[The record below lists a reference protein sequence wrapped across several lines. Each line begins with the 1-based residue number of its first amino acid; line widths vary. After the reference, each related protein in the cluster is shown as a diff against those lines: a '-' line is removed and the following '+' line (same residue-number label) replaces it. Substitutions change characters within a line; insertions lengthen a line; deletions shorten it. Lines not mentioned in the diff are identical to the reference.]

1 MMTIIIIIV
10 TIKRRTNRF
19 RERIRNPRSYL
30 PLPLPLLLP
39 NFLLFGYRERETRRT
54 IATLGARHFYLFRI
68 FHRRSKFISSSHKLQ
83 SLGRLA
89 SDRRLSACFV
99 GENAAGLNG
108 GRNVDGICRERA
120 ERGEGVMFLKDCTKG
135 ERRKN
140 GEKKKEQGDDEKRPW
155 MGNQARLRREG
166 CIRAM
171 ECSSRASGD
180 RQVSRKCVLMR
191 GFSTP
196 FSPIREEVF

>member
-30 PLPLPLLLP
+30 PLPLPLPLP

-140 GEKKKEQGDDEKRPW
+140 GGKKKKR
-155 MGNQARLRREG
+155 ARRRRKAALDGKPSEVEERRLYTRDRVLLSSLRRSPSFPE
-166 CIRAM
+166 
-171 ECSSRASGD
+171 
-180 RQVSRKCVLMR
+180 MR
-191 GFSTP
+191 PHERIFDP
-196 FSPIREEVF
+196 F